1 MFSLTVVCQNVPAAV
16 QYSRNEPVY
25 KATTCPKMVSAN
37 NSFMGRLLCLFVFYS
52 LNHLLILKPVDDGI
66 LKTVCLTTCLL

>member
-1 MFSLTVVCQNVPAAV
+1 MFSLTVVCQNVPEAV

-37 NSFMGRLLCLFVFYS
+37 NSFMGRLLC
-52 LNHLLILKPVDDGI
+52 I
-66 LKTVCLTTCLL
+66 

>member
-1 MFSLTVVCQNVPAAV
+1 MFSLTVVCQNVPEAV